1 MTPRSEPSGGDGVG
15 ESDLEGRKTDGK
27 VKIKTKAS
35 ERLLSSSP
43 SALKDTLG
51 RGGDGPRG
59 GEEQMVHISGWRFG
73 CVNYK
78 VSDGE
83 LCQPGVPADDYYTPP
98 AASVNHLTPPPPL
111 PLPCPRQG

>member
-1 MTPRSEPSGGDGVG
+1 MTPRSEPSGGDGASD
-15 ESDLEGRKTDGK
+15 SDLEGRRTDGK
-27 VKIKTKAS
+27 VKIKTRAS

-51 RGGDGPRG
+51 RGGDGLRG

-83 LCQPGVPADDYYTPP
+83 LCQPGVPADDYDTPP
-98 AASVNHLTPPPPL
+98 AASSVNHLTPSPPL
-111 PLPCPRQG
+111 PCSRQG